1 MACWDTLRQDITDLN
16 DHYWGDRMKSACLM
30 LLFLISINICAR
42 GACKCVQA
50 NPLET
55 THYGGNEAVVV
66 QEGGTYSLMRGVILD
81 PRGSVIKNVL
91 VEVFDHPEWLLLPY
105 PQLKEAQLRQ
115 RRIAACKTG
124 DKGQFHFSGLRDGKY
139 ELRASIEG
147 GGWDV
152 THVYVVIAH
161 SSRKGSKRKLSV
173 EMHLGT

>member
-1 MACWDTLRQDITDLN
+1 
-16 DHYWGDRMKSACLM
+16 MKSACLL
-30 LLFLISINICAR
+30 LLFLISINIAAM

-50 NPLET
+50 DPMET
-55 THYGGNEAVVV
+55 THYGGNLAIVV
-66 QEGGTYSLMRGVILD
+66 QEVRTYRLMRGVILD
-81 PRGSVIKNVL
+81 QRDSGINNVL

-105 PQLKEAQLRQ
+105 PQFKEAQLKQ

-124 DKGQFHFSGLRDGKY
+124 RNGRFRFAGLPDGKY

-152 THVYVVIAH
+152 THVYVMIDRNH
-161 SSRKGSKRKLSV
+161 RQGSKPRLSV